1 MNYFFRNFGSVLR
14 KFTTSS
20 IINIAGL
27 SVALLV
33 FFVVLIQVHYD
44 FTYDRG
50 YKNADRIA
58 QFYVNFGRDSWVT
71 LDYVNQQGPREFQ
84 QKVPELKSLCLVSG
98 IGEDETAIDLNAEG
112 GMPKTHQ
119 VAVMQTSPGFF
130 AVFTPEIVRGDTTRL
145 LDEPGRAL
153 ISKKTAERLFGQ
165 DDPIGKV
172 LYAHDGTEQWVV
184 QAVYRDF
191 PANSSLENGIYTYL
205 KERPR
210 GSWGCKAYFLVDT
223 DLKALQEKINSEE
236 VRGKEAAERLR
247 EKSDEGYMELCLTR
261 LNDHYLTY
269 SGLSGSARLPTT
281 LSLLA
286 IGVLTLLVAF
296 VNFVN
301 LAMAM
306 APSRV
311 RGICIRRVL
320 GINRTTLRL
329 TIAGESVL
337 FVLLSGGIALLG
349 LWVVSRSAFA
359 QDFFP
364 AMDVPL
370 SAYAVLLAGVFGI
383 VLLFSFLVGL
393 YTMRYS
399 TSFDEAEVLK
409 GSFASGVKAS
419 GLRNALVVLQF
430 ATAIALICISIFIKQ
445 QNDYM
450 LRYDWGFDREQVA
463 YIPLKGME
471 GNAHLLGEE
480 LLRDARVKDYCL
492 ADNLPGALYSTMGTG
507 YKGQQVN
514 SFVWDVDERF
524 FDFFDVMLL
533 EGRRPEFADS
543 VKAELMVN
551 EAFLRDY
558 GLKAEE
564 VLGTTYGRYRIV
576 GVAQDMNFQ
585 SLRERIKPMSF
596 RIAPKY
602 WYELQYLFV
611 KLTGSDL
618 VGAVDHIR
626 QVWGGFSSEPFELH
640 FLDDHMDQLYQKETN
655 MAKLIGLFGL
665 LVVLIAVM
673 GVYGLIVFTTKQKA
687 KEIAIRKVNG
697 SSVRE
702 ILLMLNRNVLSLLG
716 VAFVIAVPVA
726 YYFIQRW
733 LENFAYQTPV
743 HAWVFLLGG
752 LVVLAITLATVSGQS
767 YRSATAN
774 PTRAL
779 NKE

>member
-1 MNYFFRNFGSVLR
+1 MNYLFRNFVSVLR

-20 IINIAGL
+20 IINIVGL

-58 QFYVNFGRDSWVT
+58 QFYVDFGRDSWVT
-71 LDYVNQQGPREFQ
+71 LDYVNQQDPFETQ

-98 IGEDETAIDLNAEG
+98 IGNGETAIDLNAEG
-112 GMPKTHQ
+112 GMPQTFQ
-119 VAVMQTSPGFF
+119 VNVRQTNPGFF

-153 ISKKTAERLFGQ
+153 ISEKTAERLFGQ

-247 EKSDEGYMELCLTR
+247 EKSDEGYTELCLTR

-269 SGLSGSARLPTT
+269 SGLMSGSARLPTT

-349 LWVVSRSAFA
+349 LWAVSRSAFA

-480 LLRDARVKDYCL
+480 LLRDARIKNYCL
-492 ADNLPGALYSTMGTG
+492 ADYLPGSLYSTMGTS
-507 YKGQQVN
+507 YKGQLVS
-514 SFVWDVDERF
+514 SFIWSVDEHF
-524 FDFFDVMLL
+524 FDFFNVTLL
-533 EGRRPEFADS
+533 EGRLPEADS
-543 VKAELMVN
+543 IPKEVMIN

-558 GLKAEE
+558 GFKAGE
-564 VLGTTYGRYRIV
+564 VLGTNYNGFHVV
-576 GVAQDMNFQ
+576 GLAKDMNFQ

-596 RIAPKY
+596 WVAPD
-602 WYELQYLFV
+602 EGDNFQYLLV
-611 KLTGSDL
+611 KLTGNDL